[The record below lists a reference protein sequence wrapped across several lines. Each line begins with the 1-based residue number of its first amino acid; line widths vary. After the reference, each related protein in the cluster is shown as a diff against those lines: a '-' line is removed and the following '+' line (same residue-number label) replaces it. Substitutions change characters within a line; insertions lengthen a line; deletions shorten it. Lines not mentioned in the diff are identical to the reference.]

1 MSFYNLTDFL
11 EPINIA
17 LISEDAEFREGQMG
31 KSIAI
36 YQDEFP
42 DLSEVDIVIAGCNE
56 TRGNGASIN
65 TDAGVNQI
73 RKEFY
78 SLYYWH
84 KEIKIA
90 DLGNICIGATVADT
104 YAAIKTVAEEV
115 IKSGKKFLLLGGT
128 HDLTLA
134 QYEAYR
140 SQSKVIEA
148 TGVDSYIDLSIDNP
162 LKSKNFLMELL
173 TGEPNFIRH
182 YNHIGFQSYYVHPH
196 MLETMDKLRFDCY
209 RLGKVKENI
218 EEMEPVIRNSDMLSF
233 DLAAMGAST
242 FHEGSSPN
250 GFNGEEAST
259 LLRYAGMSETISS
272 VGIYGYEQSKDP
284 FYTMAKQVSQMIWYY
299 IDGVYH
305 GRQEAKLDNK
315 ELFTEFHIAFGAI
328 DATFI
333 QSRKTGRWWM
343 SMPDQ
348 KLIPCSEND
357 FKQAGN
363 NEMPERWLRFQERGL

>member
-218 EEMEPVIRNSDMLSF
+218 
-233 DLAAMGAST
+233 
-242 FHEGSSPN
+242 
-250 GFNGEEAST
+250 
-259 LLRYAGMSETISS
+259 
-272 VGIYGYEQSKDP
+272 
-284 FYTMAKQVSQMIWYY
+284 
-299 IDGVYH
+299 
-305 GRQEAKLDNK
+305 
-315 ELFTEFHIAFGAI
+315 
-328 DATFI
+328 
-333 QSRKTGRWWM
+333 
-343 SMPDQ
+343 
-348 KLIPCSEND
+348 
-357 FKQAGN
+357 
-363 NEMPERWLRFQERGL
+363 